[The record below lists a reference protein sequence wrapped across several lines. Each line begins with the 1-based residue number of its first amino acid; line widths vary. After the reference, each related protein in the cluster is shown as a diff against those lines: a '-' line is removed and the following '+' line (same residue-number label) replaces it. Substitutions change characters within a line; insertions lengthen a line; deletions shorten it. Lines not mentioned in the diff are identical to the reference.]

1 MKNNLENNEQL
12 LFIFKKSMEISKF
25 NLYNQNNKKELNS
38 LVEIVALNILINFAT
53 SAFIGL
59 ITKKSMSI
67 LEKRVKNKQFCDYL
81 DNKMIEILKEHPD
94 YIPCN
99 NYEFKQTMK
108 YEQYISRFK
117 DKNFKENIKQS
128 GKVLI
133 NILFDKKIGPQ
144 FIKFLLTL
152 GILPIPEIVLKTSS
166 NAIIKFLTPLLKS
179 SLNIFGI
186 SINSGTLGNKLFV
199 YNNYVY
205 EAGVEFSPVG
215 LRVVN
220 IRAYFFKGENKSLVS
235 VQIPNPP
242 DSIFIRPKKEI
253 KKNISKYFLMDSKE
267 RFKEARNIIAEG

>member
-133 NILFDKKIGPQ
+133 NILFDKKFGPQ